1 MTLRYNDG
9 LFRSALDRLGKI
21 ESVAGE
27 NVLNGESVEDVLNG
41 ESVEDVYA
49 KIGFDPV
56 EFLNNYTTGTVTYKI
71 PVKTPGGI
79 AYMEVNKELELAEYT
94 EDILNQ
100 LNPTIPK
107 KEFWLKKQQVHQRKC

>member
-27 NVLNGESVEDVLNG
+27 NVLNG